1 MSLKK
6 ISIFLSI
13 FLVGLAGFGAV
24 VWANANSAQTFDQE
38 TVLGEA
44 ESFFGAGAE
53 GLADVIE
60 KIFEDQGQPVGYIAG
75 REAAGAAIV
84 GLRYGDGD
92 LLLKNGYSRKVHW
105 QGPSVGIDWG
115 GNASKV
121 FVLVYELPSVESL
134 FQRFPGVDGSLYFV
148 GGVGMNY
155 VQRDEIVLAPIRL
168 GVGLRAGANI
178 GYMKVTPEKTWN
190 PF

>member
-24 VWANANSAQTFDQE
+24 VWANSNSTQTFDQK

-44 ESFFGAGAE
+44 EAFFGAGAE

-105 QGPSVGIDWG
+105 QGPSVGFDWG

-178 GYMKVTPEKTWN
+178 GYMKITPEKTWN

>member
-1 MSLKK
+1 MSLKN
-6 ISIFLSI
+6 ISILFFIAITLS
-13 FLVGLAGFGAV
+13 AV
-24 VWANANSAQTFDQE
+24 VWANSKTNQTFDQE

-44 ESFFGAGAE
+44 EAFFGSGAE
-53 GLADVIE
+53 GLAEVIE
-60 KIFEDQGQPVGYIAG
+60 KIFEEQGQPVGYIAG
-75 REAAGAAIV
+75 REAAGAAVV

-115 GNASKV
+115 GNAAKV
-121 FVLVYELPSVESL
+121 FVLVYDLPSVESL